1 MAQSLGP
8 TPSRVLLVE
17 GVDDKHVARHVW
29 QRIEGQPDF
38 CIKEKRGVVQLLD
51 SIDTEIQTSGL
62 QAMGI
67 LVDANEDVAARWNAV
82 KDRLAPAKVDLPD
95 SPVPSGTIIDG
106 RPHDGIPRVGVWLM
120 PDNTAPGE
128 LEGFVAKMIPDC
140 DPVWP
145 LAQGYIAG
153 IPCAE
158 RKFIPKKQRRAEVHA
173 WLAAREDP
181 RQMGAAIGARDLEID
196 GALCQEFVAWLT
208 RLFS

>member
-1 MAQSLGP
+1 MAQFLGP

-17 GVDDKHVARHVW
+17 GVDDKHVAWHVW

-120 PDNTAPGE
+120 PDNTAPGRAG
-128 LEGFVAKMIPDC
+128 GFRCEDDPRLRSGVA
-140 DPVWP
+140 
-145 LAQGYIAG
+145 AGAG
-153 IPCAE
+153 IHRRHTVCRA
-158 RKFIPKKQRRAEVHA
+158 KVHPKEATACGSSR
-173 WLAAREDP
+173 LA
-181 RQMGAAIGARDLEID
+181 GGARGPAANGRRD
-196 GALCQEFVAWLT
+196 WRT
-208 RLFS
+208 RLGN

>member
-120 PDNTAPGE
+120 PDNTSPGE
-128 LEGFVAKMIPDC
+128 LENFVATD
-140 DPVWP
+140 DPRSAIRCGRWRRDTSPAYRV
-145 LAQGYIAG
+145 QSESSSQRSNGV
-153 IPCAE
+153 
-158 RKFIPKKQRRAEVHA
+158 RKFTPGWRRARTRDSWA
-173 WLAAREDP
+173 KRFAR
-181 RQMGAAIGARDLEID
+181 ATWTLTARSAKHSSP
-196 GALCQEFVAWLT
+196 G
-208 RLFS
+208 

>member
-1 MAQSLGP
+1 MAQPLGP

-120 PDNTAPGE
+120 PDNTEPGE
-128 LEGFVAKMIPDC
+128 LENFVALMIPVC

-145 LAQGYIAG
+145 LSQSYIDG
-153 IPCAE
+153 IPEAA
-158 RKFIPKKQRRAEVHA
+158 RKFREKKVRAQVHA

-181 RQMGAAIGARDLEID
+181 RQMGAAIGARDLD
-196 GALCQEFVAWLT
+196 VNSALSQAFVAWLT